1 MHWRW
6 VVLVLCL
13 AVAPAACSG
22 TSSESRVGES
32 GVGESGG
39 SVDAGQWEQRLALL
53 PLIDPAEESVEVTM
67 GDLAAAAELAGVEWP
82 ASGGDPTDSLVAL
95 AGVGAGP
102 VAVPLP
108 RFVQTLGAALLD
120 ELPAVAGWNL
130 DELDWVV
137 HAAAPPTETTVGAGR
152 IDVDAMAGVL
162 GEDGPPWRLGEGE
175 DLEPSLEDPHPLDQ
189 LGRPVTLTV
198 VDGVL
203 GLSTVSA
210 GIDALS
216 GTGPSMADVEPVSRL
231 VALADERGCYG
242 VTVYADDVGTT
253 MVCSLPEVGEGPQ
266 VVAAAVGIEDPRAE
280 VARISELDSSAVA
293 DSVTVVADGDLV
305 VVEIDGRDDLGG
317 RIAVELLARRDPL
330 VPGFGG

>member
-13 AVAPAACSG
+13 AVAAAACSG
-22 TSSESRVGES
+22 TSSESGDVES
-32 GVGESGG
+32 GA

-130 DELDWVV
+130 DELAWVV

-203 GLSTVSA
+203 GLSTVST

-216 GTGPSMADVEPVSRL
+216 GTGPTMADVEPVRRL

-280 VARISELDSSAVA
+280 VARISELDSSAIA

-317 RIAVELLARRDPL
+317 RIAVELLARLDPL